1 MRKLLFALIALLAV
15 VGLYA
20 QDFTIV
26 NGAEPTSLDPHAV
39 EGVPEHRIYMAL
51 FEGLTV
57 SDPRTN
63 RAIPGIAESWTFSKD
78 YKTITFKL
86 RHGAVWSDG
95 VEITADTV
103 VKSWLR
109 KMDPKNA
116 FQYADLPAMYIA
128 GAMDYLE
135 GKAGPESVK
144 IRAVDKYTFEVQLVG
159 ACPFFADMT
168 THYAFAIVPMHVIEK
183 YGQDWV
189 KPGKIVSNGPFVLS
203 EWKPQE
209 KIVVVKNNKYWDA
222 KNVGLKKITFIA
234 NDDINVG
241 YNLYKTGAADWTET
255 VPLELMDE
263 VKLRKDFHVAPEYGT
278 YYYIYNVT
286 RKPLDDARVRKALA
300 MAINKN
306 DLVEKVTKG
315 GQIPANGFVPPS
327 AGYTPAKGY
336 GYDPAGAKKLL
347 AEAGYPDGKGFPT
360 LQILY
365 NTSAAHKRIA
375 EFIQSQW
382 KENLGIT
389 VNLINQEWGTY
400 LDTRSQSHNFD
411 IARAG
416 WIGDYLDPSTFL
428 DMFVTGG
435 TQNDGLYSNPKYD
448 ELLAKSRVTSG
459 NERYQIMM
467 EAERVLIDQD
477 MAVLPLYYYVTQN
490 LIDLSKWDGWYP
502 NPLNSHPW
510 KFIRPKK

>member
-1 MRKLLFALIALLAV
+1 MRKLLFAMIALLAV
-15 VGLYA
+15 VGLSA

-26 NGAEPTSLDPHAV
+26 NGAEPASLDPHAV

-63 RAIPGIAESWTFSKD
+63 RAIPGIAESWSFSKD

-86 RHGAVWSDG
+86 RKGAVWSDG

-159 ACPFFADMT
+159 PCPFFADMT
-168 THYAFAIVPMHVIEK
+168 THYAFAIVPIHAIEK

-222 KNVGLKKITFIA
+222 KNVALKKVTFIA

-278 YYYIYNVT
+278 YYYIFNVT

-306 DLVEKVTKG
+306 DLVNKVTRG

-336 GYDPAGAKKLL
+336 GYDPETARKLL

-365 NTSAAHKRIA
+365 NTSASHKRIA
-375 EFIQSQW
+375 EFIQAQW
-382 KENLGIT
+382 KDNLGIN
-389 VNLINQEWGTY
+389 VGLLNQEWGTY

-411 IARAG
+411 MARAG

-428 DMFVTGG
+428 DMWVTGG

-448 ELLAKSRVTSG
+448 ELMAKSRVNSG
-459 NERYQIMM
+459 SERYQIMM
-467 EAERVLIDQD
+467 DAEKVLIDQD

-490 LIDLSKWDGWYP
+490 LIDL
-502 NPLNSHPW
+502 
-510 KFIRPKK
+510 

>member
-1 MRKLLFALIALLAV
+1 MRKLLFAMIALLAV
-15 VGLYA
+15 VGLSA

-26 NGAEPTSLDPHAV
+26 TGPEPASLDPHAV

-63 RAIPGIAESWTFSKD
+63 RAIPGIAESWSFSKD

-86 RHGAVWSDG
+86 RKGAVWSDG

-159 ACPFFADMT
+159 PCPFFADMT
-168 THYAFAIVPMHVIEK
+168 THYAFAIVPIHAIEK

-222 KNVGLKKITFIA
+222 KNVALKKVTFIA

-278 YYYIYNVT
+278 YYYIFNVT

-306 DLVEKVTKG
+306 DLVNKVTRG

-336 GYDPAGAKKLL
+336 GYDPETARKLL

-365 NTSAAHKRIA
+365 NTSASHKRIA
-375 EFIQSQW
+375 EFIQAQW
-382 KENLGIT
+382 KDNLGIN
-389 VNLINQEWGTY
+389 VGLLNQEWGTY

-411 IARAG
+411 MARAG

-428 DMFVTGG
+428 DMWVTGG

-448 ELLAKSRVTSG
+448 EFMAKSRVTSG
-459 NERYQIMM
+459 SERYQIMM
-467 EAERVLIDQD
+467 DAEKVLIDQD
-477 MAVLPLYYYVTQN
+477 MAVLPIYYYVTQN
-490 LIDLSKWDGWYP
+490 LIDLNKWDGWYP
-502 NPLNSHPW
+502 NPLNTHPW
-510 KFIRPKK
+510 KFVRPKK